1 MSQRT
6 AILGHDLA
14 GGLDTA
20 TGLRSSSSFCNTTI
34 DIFIALPTNAMVYC
48 KFKVIQIVK
57 ACNRLEHIQRSGS
70 GTDGDPAR
78 HVQTEQV

>member
-48 KFKVIQIVK
+48 KFPGKTNPCLNNQF
-57 ACNRLEHIQRSGS
+57 
-70 GTDGDPAR
+70 
-78 HVQTEQV
+78 